1 MMYVFISRHVR
12 ISSANSEKVWNTWA
26 VSKSCEEFSPKL
38 KFLFSKNKFTEVWAI
53 SESCE
58 VVQTAHVSSP
68 TCASHLL
75 HGLLCGH
82 LNLCPFGFV
91 RVQVT
96 SICSFIWVLDVIL
109 WLCLKSRADHLL
121 TSCICV
127 RSLIGGIRYYPVMW
141 LRVSSCH
148 RIGCSLKWVTSALK
162 WLDLVN
168 HLCHAAW
175 SNNLVTCQS
184 TMWLAQSASNMC
196 VCVGGRGGRRRGNN
210 FYNCETHWVPTL
222 RHLGID
228 T

>member
-12 ISSANSEKVWNTWA
+12 IFSANSEKVWNTWA

-127 RSLIGGIRYYPVMW
+127 RSLIGRIRLSNLDIILWCDCVFK
-141 LRVSSCH
+141 
-148 RIGCSLKWVTSALK
+148 IAIAL
-162 WLDLVN
+162 
-168 HLCHAAW
+168 AAALSGW
-175 SNNLVTCQS
+175 QV
-184 TMWLAQSASNMC
+184 
-196 VCVGGRGGRRRGNN
+196 
-210 FYNCETHWVPTL
+210 H
-222 RHLGID
+222 
-228 T
+228 

>member
-1 MMYVFISRHVR
+1 MMYVFISRRVR
-12 ISSANSEKVWNTWA
+12 IFSANSEKVWNTWA

-82 LNLCPFGFV
+82 LNVCPFGFV
-91 RVQVT
+91 RVLVT

-109 WLCLKSRADHLL
+109 WLCVKSRADHLL

-141 LRVSSCH
+141 LRVSSCQC
-148 RIGCSLKWVTSALK
+148 IGCSLKWVTSALK

-168 HLCHAAW
+168 HLCQAAW
-175 SNNLVTCQS
+175 SNNL
-184 TMWLAQSASNMC
+184 
-196 VCVGGRGGRRRGNN
+196 GN
-210 FYNCETHWVPTL
+210 FYNCETHREPKIILAVMWKWTDQIFCVFL
-222 RHLGID
+222 F
-228 T
+228 